1 MLLSRKYIRQSF
13 MRYNIQINEEA
24 LNILCNT
31 LKSDIE
37 KYSLNAKDLGIKRL
51 TKEKVPIIIGDFDVE
66 WYWQSKG

>member
-66 WYWQSKG
+66 WYW

>member
-51 TKEKVPIIIGDFDVE
+51 TKEKVPIIIVDFDVE
-66 WYWQSKG
+66 WYW

>member
-13 MRYNIQINEEA
+13 MKYNIQINEEA
-24 LNILCNT
+24 LNALCNN

-66 WYWQSKG
+66 WYW

>member
-66 WYWQSKG
+66 